1 MWPIRFSSKT
11 LLGKNWLRFPFL
23 SKKRIDTRI
32 RALSENPRPSG
43 IKKLAGDENLYR
55 LRVSDYRIIYQI
67 QDKALLVLVIKI
79 SLHRE
84 VYRKR

>member
-1 MWPIRFSSKT
+1 MAYQVLIKDSARKE
-11 LLGKNWLRFPFL
+11 LAAL
-23 SKKRIDTRI
+23 SLPLQKRIDTRI

-43 IKKLAGDENLYR
+43 VKKLAGDENLYR
-55 LRVSDYRIIYQI
+55 LRIGDYRIIYQI

>member
-1 MWPIRFSSKT
+1 VAYQILIKDSARKE
-11 LLGKNWLRFPFL
+11 LAAL
-23 SKKRIDTRI
+23 SLPLQKRIDTRI

-43 IKKLAGDENLYR
+43 VKKLAGDENLYR
-55 LRVSDYRIIYQI
+55 LRVGDYRIIYQI

-79 SLHRE
+79 SHRRE

>member
-1 MWPIRFSSKT
+1 MAYQVLIKDSARKE
-11 LLGKNWLRFPFL
+11 LAAL
-23 SKKRIDTRI
+23 SLPLQKRIDTRI

-43 IKKLAGDENLYR
+43 VKKLAGDENLYR

>member
-1 MWPIRFSSKT
+1 MAYQVLIKDSARKE
-11 LLGKNWLRFPFL
+11 LAAL
-23 SKKRIDTRI
+23 SLPLQKRIDTRI

>member
-1 MWPIRFSSKT
+1 MAYQVLIKDSARKE
-11 LLGKNWLRFPFL
+11 LAAL
-23 SKKRIDTRI
+23 SLPLQKRIDTRI

-43 IKKLAGDENLYR
+43 VKKLAGDENLYR

-67 QDKALLVLVIKI
+67 QDKALLVLVIKL
-79 SLHRE
+79 SHRRE

>member
-1 MWPIRFSSKT
+1 VAYQVLIKDSARKE
-11 LLGKNWLRFPFL
+11 LAAL
-23 SKKRIDTRI
+23 SLPLQKRIDTRI

>member
-1 MWPIRFSSKT
+1 MAYQVLIKASAQKE
-11 LLGKNWLRFPFL
+11 LAAL
-23 SKKRIDTRI
+23 SLPLQKRIDTRI

>member
-1 MWPIRFSSKT
+1 MAYQVLIKDSARKE
-11 LLGKNWLRFPFL
+11 LAAL
-23 SKKRIDTRI
+23 SLPLQKRIDTRI

-43 IKKLAGDENLYR
+43 VKKLAGDENLYR
-55 LRVSDYRIIYQI
+55 LRVGDYRIIYQI

>member
-1 MWPIRFSSKT
+1 MAYQVLIKDSARKE
-11 LLGKNWLRFPFL
+11 LAAL
-23 SKKRIDTRI
+23 SLPLQKRIDTRI

-55 LRVSDYRIIYQI
+55 LRVGAYRIIYQI

>member
-1 MWPIRFSSKT
+1 MAYQVLIKDSARKE
-11 LLGKNWLRFPFL
+11 LAAL
-23 SKKRIDTRI
+23 SLPLQKRIDTRI

-79 SLHRE
+79 SHRRE

>member
-1 MWPIRFSSKT
+1 MAYQVLIKGSARKE
-11 LLGKNWLRFPFL
+11 LAAL
-23 SKKRIDTRI
+23 SLPLQKRIDTRI